1 MSPVKH
7 RDPAP
12 SVLRYRMSRLWLTP
26 SFRRIVKFGPIVT
39 IALGGVFYMA
49 TSASFHAT
57 MGQMVSDIRTSIVGR
72 EEFRVTAMQIHGA
85 SDALE
90 AEVTRVANM
99 TLPMSSLEL
108 DIVAL
113 RARIEGLPSV
123 ADAAVRVGTG
133 GILKIN
139 LSERVPNVVWREGD
153 TLRLLSADGVEL
165 GQIASRLD
173 RADLPLVAGLG
184 ATEQIEEA
192 MELFTI
198 AAPIEDRVRGL
209 QRVGQRRWNLVLD
222 REQVIYLPEAGAK
235 TALLRLM
242 AIEATQEILGKD
254 ISIVDLRD
262 AKKPVLRLGA
272 FAASDLRP
280 QKTGLTGDDQ

>member
-1 MSPVKH
+1 VKH

-26 SFRRIVKFGPIVT
+26 SFRRIVKFGPVVT

-139 LSERVPNVVWREGD
+139 LSER
-153 TLRLLSADGVEL
+153 
-165 GQIASRLD
+165 
-173 RADLPLVAGLG
+173 
-184 ATEQIEEA
+184 
-192 MELFTI
+192 
-198 AAPIEDRVRGL
+198 